1 MGMLE
6 GFTQFINIKIAGT
19 STLGGAVDDAVSAMD
34 RLDKR
39 SKTMV
44 KIGAGMAAAGYSI
57 PSSHC
62 NQGE

>member
-1 MGMLE
+1 MLE